1 MHLAVN
7 GTQSSFTWAVI
18 LWLKLVASSRSGADL
33 STLLGAIRSAWSTN
47 MAPLYPSSCSVTEMK
62 AVWIIPGG
70 GEIVISNTSAVPGTK
85 VGTPMSTL
93 ASCAVLNWRID
104 QYYRGGKPRTY
115 MPGLVN
121 TDTTDNVH
129 LTTAALGTAQTQAAA
144 FLNAVN
150 ALTAGAITSCSLGT
164 VSFQQKKQ
172 WRDAPVFYPYKGV
185 TCRSVMGIQRRRLL
199 P

>member
-1 MHLAVN
+1 MN
-7 GTQSSFTWAVI
+7 GTQSGFTWAII

-33 STLLGAIRSAWSTN
+33 STLLGAIHSAWDTN
-47 MAPLYPSSCSVTEMK
+47 MKVLYPSSAQVTEMK

-70 GEIVISNTSAVPGTK
+70 GEIVISNTQAMPGTK
-85 VGTPMSTL
+85 VGVPMSTL

-129 LTTAALGTAQTQAAA
+129 LTNGAMTTAQTQAAA
-144 FLNAVN
+144 FLAAVN
-150 ALTAGAITSCSLGT
+150 ALTAGAITSCTLGT

-172 WRDAPVFYPYKGV
+172 WRDSPLFFPYKGV